1 MFGAEHLR
9 YSRGMTQMLNVD
21 DQKWQI
27 VLARDS
33 IARQHFII
41 GVITTGI
48 FCRPGCPA
56 RTPLRKNVRFYETPA
71 EARQDGLRPCKR
83 CKPEQPGD
91 GAIIAACRLLESA
104 EEKIDL
110 ARLAKTA
117 GLTPGHFQKKFRQQ
131 LGVTPAHYQ
140 AACRDAKIKAALVTG
155 LSVTEAIYAAGYSA
169 PSRFYTASD
178 KRLGMTPKS
187 YAKGA
192 PCLTIRYQLTNSWLG
207 RTLIAATTKGVCA
220 IFFGDDD
227 AGLTADLQKR
237 FAKATIARAEHGSDF
252 DIWVDQTLAAID
264 RPQLASNLPL
274 DIQGTAFQEQVWR
287 ALQKVPAGT
296 TATYKE
302 VAEMIAKP
310 SATRAVANAC
320 GANPVSVVIPCHRI
334 VRSDGAV
341 SGYHWG
347 VERKRKLLTREKK
360 LCTAK

>member
-1 MFGAEHLR
+1 M
-9 YSRGMTQMLNVD
+9 
-21 DQKWQI
+21 
-27 VLARDS
+27 
-33 IARQHFII
+33 
-41 GVITTGI
+41 
-48 FCRPGCPA
+48 
-56 RTPLRKNVRFYETPA
+56 
-71 EARQDGLRPCKR
+71 
-83 CKPEQPGD
+83 
-91 GAIIAACRLLESA
+91 
-104 EEKIDL
+104 
-110 ARLAKTA
+110 
-117 GLTPGHFQKKFRQQ
+117 
-131 LGVTPAHYQ
+131 
-140 AACRDAKIKAALVTG
+140 
-155 LSVTEAIYAAGYSA
+155 
-169 PSRFYTASD
+169 
-178 KRLGMTPKS
+178 
-187 YAKGA
+187 
-192 PCLTIRYQLTNSWLG
+192 
-207 RTLIAATTKGVCA
+207 CA